1 MAADRPAGKAVPP
14 EPAAPVP
21 AGPTPSGHQ
30 PVPFPQPCRGLP
42 DGLHP
47 FLALLPEVLSS
58 PALRLVGTDRIP
70 GHEVIRSARVRI
82 VAERGFCW
90 VDETTPCIVLT
101 RPYYESGDALD
112 LYLDLLHEATHLRQ
126 LLEGRDVWDESFPY
140 HRRPTEIEGYA
151 VAVAEGRRLG
161 LDAKA
166 IRAHVTNPWMTP
178 AQVTELLA
186 AIDDFLDGLRR

>member
-1 MAADRPAGKAVPP
+1 MSGPP
-14 EPAAPVP
+14 
-21 AGPTPSGHQ
+21 GPGPL
-30 PVPFPQPCRGLP
+30 PFPQLCRSLP

-47 FLALLPEVLSS
+47 FLALLPEALSS
-58 PALRLVGTDRIP
+58 PALRLVGTDRFP
-70 GHEVIRSARVRI
+70 GPEVIQRARVRI

-101 RPYYESGDALD
+101 RSYYAGGDALD
-112 LYLDLLHEATHLRQ
+112 LYLDLLHEAAHLRQ
-126 LLEGRDVWDESFPY
+126 LMEGRDVWDESLPY

-178 AQVTELLA
+178 AQVNELLA
-186 AIDDFLDGLRR
+186 AIDDFLGRPGR

>member
-1 MAADRPAGKAVPP
+1 MSGRKG
-14 EPAAPVP
+14 ERGRS
-21 AGPTPSGHQ
+21 GPGPG
-30 PVPFPQPCRGLP
+30 PLPFPQPCRGLP

-47 FLALLPEVLSS
+47 FLALLPEGLSS

-70 GHEVIRSARVRI
+70 GPEVIRGARVRI

-101 RPYYESGDALD
+101 RSYYESGDALD

-151 VAVAEGRRLG
+151 IAVAEGRRLG

-166 IRAHVTNPWMTP
+166 IRDHVTNPWMTP

-186 AIDDFLDGLRR
+186 AIDEFLDGLRR